1 MNKRNCKCKC
11 VLTSSQEDFE
21 DKVSNLLSDGYYI
34 MTARYECYIS
44 NFIWYA
50 VLIKEEYDDSTGLA
64 GF

>member
-21 DKVSNLLSDGYYI
+21 DKVSNLLSNGYYI

>member
-1 MNKRNCKCKC
+1 MSKKSKCKC
-11 VLTSSQEDFE
+11 VLTSTQEDFE
-21 DKVSNLLSDGYYI
+21 KQVSDLLSDGYFI

-50 VLIKEEYDDSTGLA
+50 VLIKEEYDDNTGMV

>member
-1 MNKRNCKCKC
+1 MNNKTCKC

-21 DKVSNLLSDGYYI
+21 NKVSDLLNDGYYI

-50 VLIKEEYDDSTGLA
+50 VLVKEEYDDNTGMVR
-64 GF
+64 F